1 MAQIHIKENTTAEIA
16 VVEEQ
21 GRTETECSNC
31 SKINKDTKDLV
42 HEADCAGEWTRAI
55 AYIYAPAYQNMLVIP
70 RAANLNDAMNKAQRC
85 GGDPRTVVLYS
96 NPVIACAP
104 YIRCNL

>member
-1 MAQIHIKENTTAEIA
+1 MAQIHIKEKTTVEGS

-21 GRTETECSNC
+21 GKRIAECSSC
-31 SKINKDTKDLV
+31 SQINKDHKDLV
-42 HEADCAGEWTRAI
+42 HEADCAGEWTRAV

-70 RAANLNDAMNKAQRC
+70 SATSLADAVNKTRRC
-85 GGDPRTVVLYS
+85 GGDPTHVWFYSSPVV
-96 NPVIACAP
+96 ACAP